1 MPKLKHKT
9 PCAECPFRRAS
20 APGYLGT
27 SHPDEFNSAT
37 VHGEEHMPCHM
48 AIDYEKKDWAS
59 RQLPNAAH
67 CAGSLI
73 FLKNQ
78 CKMPHDPVLR
88 ERMDEVEKDTA
99 TVFNWNHEFLKH
111 HKREE

>member
-1 MPKLKHKT
+1 MTQLVHKT

-20 APGYLGT
+20 APGWLGA

-48 AIDYEKKDWAS
+48 GIDYESKNWR
-59 RQLPNAAH
+59 RQLENAPH

-73 FLKNQ
+73 YLKNQ
-78 CKMPHDPVLR
+78 CKYPSDAELR
-88 ERMDEVEKDTA
+88 ERMAQVEKDTA
-99 TVFNWNHEFLKH
+99 TVFNWPHEFLKH
-111 HKREE
+111 HKREA